1 MTSFSHCVASRN
13 RTLLQSHGFFKVTR
27 KAFWVPTCKRKWE
40 TVVRFIRAKAK
51 DCPQVP
57 RVSSTTRWL
66 SSTLCGRSP
75 ASGAISQ
82 HPCQSGPAG
91 PGPRDTELS
100 WVSFLHLHVYHKAA
114 LGPTLGPVWLLH
126 RECAWANK
134 QTHQAVVKL
143 SLYYLRLGKEQ
154 AFFQT
159 NRCLSWLCAFVLG
172 PPPIQSLSW
181 IFWGF
186 TSWTNPHLFPG

>member
-91 PGPRDTELS
+91 PGPRDAEHLCLIS
-100 WVSFLHLHVYHKAA
+100 SFVHLVTRQC
-114 LGPTLGPVWLLH
+114 LGHNQHCTWAYAWAHPGA
-126 RECAWANK
+126 CAWACMASRSAWEKTWNYGRS
-134 QTHQAVVKL
+134 T
-143 SLYYLRLGKEQ
+143 
-154 AFFQT
+154 
-159 NRCLSWLCAFVLG
+159 
-172 PPPIQSLSW
+172 
-181 IFWGF
+181 
-186 TSWTNPHLFPG
+186 WTNKLIFEPLLSFDYIILAWERTHFLSN